1 MVRLRGKLRVV
12 LHQVRSPDNLGAVL
26 RLMRNF
32 GFSELV
38 LSDPAT
44 REFHAAARLAR
55 RGVDLL
61 EGMKVDTSLD
71 AALGP
76 CVYACGTTSRE
87 AVERRATVEPE
98 EAVARLLRHVERGPV
113 ALVFGGEKRGLSD
126 EELSRCQDIC
136 VIPTEPAPQPSMN
149 LAQAAAVMLYLC
161 SRAGGPARGEG
172 AVAEG
177 ARLQTVQALEARM
190 EQVLRAATFLN
201 PQAPAYVL
209 EELLQSL
216 HRGAPTQ
223 REVELW
229 LGAFKALGRGIPG
242 ADAKKPPAG

>member
-1 MVRLRGKLRVV
+1 MASLRPSLRIV

-32 GFSELV
+32 GLGDLS

-44 REFHAAARLAR
+44 TEFHASARLAR

-61 EGMKVDTSLD
+61 DGMRVERTLD
-71 AALGP
+71 DALAD

-87 AVERRATVEPE
+87 AVERRETVTPE
-98 EAVARLLRHVERGPV
+98 EAVQRLLRHAARGKV

-126 EELSRCQDIC
+126 EELARCQDIC

-149 LAQAAAVMLYLC
+149 LAQAAAVMLYLA
-161 SRAGGPARGEG
+161 SRAGEPERPPAP
-172 AVAEG
+172 VPEG
-177 ARLQTVQALEARM
+177 ARLQAVKALEGRM
-190 EQVLRAATFLN
+190 EEVLRRAEFLN
-201 PQAPAYVL
+201 PQAPPYVL

-229 LGAFKALGRGIPG
+229 LGAFRALGRTLSAGNG
-242 ADAKKPPAG
+242 KPPAG

>member
-1 MVRLRGKLRVV
+1 MAPLRENLKIV

-32 GFSELV
+32 GLADLS

-44 REFHAAARLAR
+44 TEFQASAKLAR

-61 EGMKVDTSLD
+61 DGMKVERSLD
-71 AALGP
+71 DALSG
-76 CVYACGTTSRE
+76 CVFACGTTSRD
-87 AVERRATVEPE
+87 AVERRQTVTPE
-98 EAVARLLRHVERGPV
+98 EAVAQLLHHSARGRV

-126 EELSRCQDIC
+126 EELSRCQAIC
-136 VIPTEPAPQPSMN
+136 VIPTEPEPQPSMN

-161 SRAGGPARGEG
+161 SRAGEPAR
-172 AVAEG
+172 APLPVPEG
-177 ARLQTVQALEARM
+177 ARLQAVKALEGRM
-190 EQVLRAATFLN
+190 EEVLRAAEFLN
-201 PQAPAYVL
+201 PQAPPYVL

-216 HRGAPTQ
+216 HRGSLTQ

-229 LGAFKALGRGIPG
+229 LGAFRALGRAVGPG
-242 ADAKKPPAG
+242 NRKPPTG

>member
-1 MVRLRGKLRVV
+1 MTGLRGKLRVV

-44 REFHAAARLAR
+44 TEFHASARLAR

-61 EGMKVDTSLD
+61 DGMKVEGSLD

-98 EAVARLLRHVERGPV
+98 EAVARLLRHAERGPV

-149 LAQAAAVMLYLC
+149 LAQAAAVMLFLC
-161 SRAGGPARGEG
+161 SRAGMAPREAGPP
-172 AVAEG
+172 AEG

-190 EQVLRAATFLN
+190 EQVLRAAAFLN

-229 LGAFKALGRGIPG
+229 LAAFKALGRGFPA
-242 ADAKKPPAG
+242 ADTKRPPAG